1 MGLQYNKKIT
11 KNRSNF
17 SFEHHKKELNRF
29 EVHKKELI
37 YFEVH
42 KKELIY
48 FEDNKYL

>member
-29 EVHKKELI
+29 EVHKK
-37 YFEVH
+37 
-42 KKELIY
+42 KLIY
-48 FEDNKYL
+48 FEDKKYKLVAIRTF